1 MADVAFLLL
10 IFFLVTTSV
19 TQLASIN
26 MPLVPDNNNHH
37 LNTQA
42 SATLIFYLNKNNEV
56 MAEKS
61 LTPLPVVPE
70 LVKQLVLSHKNK
82 DCYIGINYDALAD
95 YATFSKIHSGIRKGV
110 DEARNELSMQAFGLL
125 HHAITPTDQQKISGL
140 MQIHLFEAESSF
152 DWS

>member
-19 TQLASIN
+19 TQLASFN
-26 MPLVPDNNNHH
+26 MPLVPQNNQQH
-37 LNTQA
+37 LNTPA

-56 MAEKS
+56 LAQKS
-61 LTPLPVVPE
+61 LTPLSAVPD

-95 YATFSKIHSGIRKGV
+95 YATFSNLHSGIRKGV
-110 DEARNELSMQAFGLL
+110 NDARNELSMQEFGLL
-125 HHAITPTDQQKISGL
+125 HHAITQTDQQKISRL

-152 DWS
+152 D